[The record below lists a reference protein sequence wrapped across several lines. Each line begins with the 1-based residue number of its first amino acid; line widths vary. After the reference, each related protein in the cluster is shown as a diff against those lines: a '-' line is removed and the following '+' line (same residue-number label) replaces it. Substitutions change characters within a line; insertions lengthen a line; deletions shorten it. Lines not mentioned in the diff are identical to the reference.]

1 MWDRIAKSTRLGAV
15 LDAALREAA
24 QQGAGRVGTDHLLLG
39 LLNEPGSVPARAL
52 AVTTGQA
59 RTALDL
65 LDHTALAALG
75 LDLDLHAIPA
85 PSLRP
90 GRMPLSRN
98 GVTSNAWTALRRAV
112 DATGIKTRHQAPNH
126 LLRALLSLPPPD
138 PANQLLTQLGIDPA
152 TTLERLTEL
161 ENRYPSGQLP
171 ADAGT

>member
-52 AVTTGQA
+52 AVTTDQA
-59 RTALDL
+59 RTAFDL
-65 LDHTALAALG
+65 LDHAALAALG
-75 LDLDLHAIPA
+75 LDLHPIPA

-90 GRMPLSRN
+90 RRMTLSRN
-98 GVTSNAWTALRRAV
+98 GVTSNAWTALHRAV
-112 DATGIKTRHQAPNH
+112 DATGIKTRHRAPNH
-126 LLRALLSLPPPD
+126 LLRALLSLQPPD

-152 TTLERLTEL
+152 TTLDRLTEL